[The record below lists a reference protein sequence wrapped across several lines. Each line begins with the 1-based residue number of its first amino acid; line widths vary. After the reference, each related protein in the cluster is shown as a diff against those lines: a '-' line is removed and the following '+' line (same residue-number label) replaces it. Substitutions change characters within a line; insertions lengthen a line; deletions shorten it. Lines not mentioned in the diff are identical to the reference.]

1 MLMGV
6 PWTVS
11 REGHGCD
18 GWKWHLMKRG
28 QGEGKARRHRGT
40 REVTRTQM
48 RCSGGEE
55 KDKSPAHTRE
65 QHLGSGVQPQ

>member
-11 REGHGCD
+11 REGNQGD
-18 GWKWHLMKRG
+18 GWKWHLMRRG
-28 QGEGKARRHRGT
+28 QGEGKARRHRGI

-48 RCSGGEE
+48 MCSGGEG

-65 QHLGSGVQPQ
+65 HCLGSGVQLQ